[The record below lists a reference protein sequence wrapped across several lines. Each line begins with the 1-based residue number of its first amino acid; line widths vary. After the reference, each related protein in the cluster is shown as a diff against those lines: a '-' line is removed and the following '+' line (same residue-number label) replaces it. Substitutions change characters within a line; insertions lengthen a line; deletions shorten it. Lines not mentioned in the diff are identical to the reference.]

1 MAADFTLSRS
11 RRFVVVGTG
20 DFSIQ
25 PKGGILRVYDHE
37 EEVHQVNLRTRDEAI
52 RQQVL
57 ATLDRISL
65 GIDAGSRIY
74 RARRTSR
81 L

>member
-1 MAADFTLSRS
+1 M
-11 RRFVVVGTG
+11 
-20 DFSIQ
+20 
-25 PKGGILRVYDHE
+25 YDHE
-37 EEVHQVNLRTRDEAI
+37 EEVHQVFGTATGAPLSTNAECAAMKLFDNE
-52 RQQVL
+52 VL
-57 ATLDRISL
+57 ATLDRIGL